1 MTWHFKIRLGRALIQ
16 SFTHEQYF
24 LRTASRCASRKR
36 SKVFSPIWN
45 KARGGAVE
53 GNPYSINTGCVSHSA
68 HISGCWGQSP
78 GPREGGCP
86 SRRHPCLSFQCKPS
100 APVPRH
106 ACEHQGQRLRTR
118 NSALPALRG
127 GGTQAWK
134 RAVECQS
141 LRSEASR
148 RPSNSTRQI
157 AAPASCKAAS
167 VWLKDL
173 TNWSRHS
180 YGIRKSG
187 IPTTFS

>member
-1 MTWHFKIRLGRALIQ
+1 MPAESAPKSSVLFGTKQGEERWRGTLTVSTQGASPTLHTFPGVEVRALAHGKGGVPLGG
-16 SFTHEQYF
+16 T
-24 LRTASRCASRKR
+24 LASPSSASLLLL
-36 SKVFSPIWN
+36 
-45 KARGGAVE
+45 
-53 GNPYSINTGCVSHSA
+53 
-68 HISGCWGQSP
+68 
-78 GPREGGCP
+78 CP
-86 SRRHPCLSFQCKPS
+86 DMR
-100 APVPRH
+100 
-106 ACEHQGQRLRTR
+106 EHQGQRLRTH